1 MINKVELMLLLWWLS
16 CVAADITVFSRKTK
30 QEVDVEFR
38 DIPAKFGMSIPPEGL
53 RAFLVYGEPADG
65 CSHMFP
71 PNTSLPNFTGRWA
84 VLIKRYNCTFEE
96 KVRNAQAA
104 NYDIVIVHNVNSSEL
119 EPMSANDPKGIHT
132 AAVFVSE
139 NTGLILKDRYLYS
152 NGYYIIV
159 DNDSPFDI
167 NTHLLF
173 PFAIVVGICFCT
185 MLGFMIVKC
194 IKDHRRAR
202 RHRLPSSSL
211 KKIPIAKFR
220 KGDPYE
226 TCAICLEDFIEEEKL
241 RILPCSHAYHCK
253 CIDPW
258 LTRNRRVCPV
268 CKRKVFAADEVRPT
282 LSDSDS
288 DSEVD
293 DRTPLV
299 RASGHSTEGGT
310 FASSLLNAALRRPVL
325 GPRRH
330 SASDAEGALPTAG
343 PSNSAPSIQ
352 QPEDEEV
359 VIEQTPVPF
368 IEATN
373 PFMCTG
379 APNPFE
385 HV

>member
-1 MINKVELMLLLWWLS
+1 MIRKVEVVILLWWLC
-16 CVAADITVFSRKTK
+16 CVTADITVLSRKTHT
-30 QEVDVEFR
+30 ELDVEFR
-38 DIPAKFGMSIPPEGL
+38 DVPAKFGMSIPPEGL
-53 RAFLVYGEPADG
+53 KAFLVYAEPGDG
-65 CSHMFP
+65 CSQMVPANF
-71 PNTSLPNFTGRWA
+71 SVPNFTGRWA

-104 NYDIVIVHNVNSSEL
+104 HYNIVIVHNVNSSEL
-119 EPMSANDPKGIHT
+119 EPMSANNPQGIHV

-139 NTGLILKDRYLYS
+139 NTGLILKDRYLYN

-159 DNDSPFDI
+159 DNDSPFDF

-211 KKIPIAKFR
+211 RKIPTAKFR

-226 TCAICLEDFIEEEKL
+226 TCAICLDDFVEEEKL

-253 CIDPW
+253 CVDPW

-268 CKRKVFAADEVRPT
+268 CKRKVFAADEVRPN

-299 RASGHSTEGGT
+299 RASGHATEGGT
-310 FASSLLNAALRRPVL
+310 FASSLLSAALRR
-325 GPRRH
+325 GPGGIRRH
-330 SASDAEGALPTAG
+330 SASGAEGASAG

-352 QPEDEEV
+352 QAEDEQLITDNTAV
-359 VIEQTPVPF
+359 
-368 IEATN
+368 ATTAGSSN
-373 PFMCTG
+373 PFVSIE